1 MIIRVQTR
9 IYKKFQSIHLDY
21 SIIHHPSIRPS
32 IDPFMESKIKCF
44 YKKTRKRGKVVK
56 IVEEKYYRS
65 DIDCGYLFSNLN
77 TNDHDDDDEVM
88 DVSASSSSI
97 DANSGISVDSLK
109 QMVHHAAHKQ
119 LLLID
124 TNIALHQI
132 DVLEYN
138 CSATALVVVLQTV
151 LQELKHLNTSV
162 YRRMLEL
169 MKTPTKS
176 FIFYPNEASY
186 HTAVFR
192 CVVISNHCS
201 TQSKQLCTSPDM
213 IDL

>member
-1 MIIRVQTR
+1 
-9 IYKKFQSIHLDY
+9 
-21 SIIHHPSIRPS
+21 
-32 IDPFMESKIKCF
+32 MESKIKCF

-65 DIDCGYLFSNLN
+65 DIGCGYLFSNLN
-77 TNDHDDDDEVM
+77 TSDHDNDDVM
-88 DVSASSSSI
+88 DVSESSSA
-97 DANSGISVDSLK
+97 DTNAGISVDDLK
-109 QMVHHAAHKQ
+109 KMVHHAAHKQ

-138 CSATALVVVLQTV
+138 CAATALVVVLQTV
-151 LQELKHLNTSV
+151 LQELKHINTSV

-192 CVVISNHCS
+192 CVPN
-201 TQSKQLCTSPDM
+201 Q
-213 IDL
+213 